1 MSPGNCKGCVAGDAT
16 APEPISGNGTEEN
29 CMGTKNY
36 LVISDI
42 HANAE
47 ALCAVFARLD
57 TFRPD
62 VFVVAGDIVGYGAD
76 PRLVIDHLRR
86 LGDALV
92 AVDGNH
98 DRAARDKEGPVRMNS
113 EAATALRRTR
123 DTIGSAE
130 AAFLLGLP
138 GMAVTGPFTVV
149 HDPAVGS
156 ERHAYVRSPRQAQA
170 VLAGVHTPHV
180 IVGHT
185 HLPGFFEATLA
196 GDGTTVARV
205 ADFVPFTGDEV
216 LRLKAEAR
224 YVLNPGSVG
233 QPRDGDPRASYL
245 EITEGEDGSI
255 SVRACR
261 VGYDVATA
269 QAKMRSRGFPEF
281 GAERLAFGR

>member
-1 MSPGNCKGCVAGDAT
+1 
-16 APEPISGNGTEEN
+16 
-29 CMGTKNY
+29 MGTKNY
-36 LVISDI
+36 LILSDI

-47 ALCAVFARLD
+47 ALRAVLAASLG

-62 VFVVAGDIVGYGAD
+62 VFVVAGDIVGYGPD
-76 PRLVIDHLRR
+76 PRLVIDTLRG

-98 DRAARDKEGPVRMNS
+98 DRAARDKEGPVRMNH

-123 DTIGSAE
+123 DRISSAE
-130 AAFLLGLP
+130 AAFLLALP
-138 GMAVTGPFTVV
+138 GTAATGPFTVV

-156 ERHAYVRSPRQAQA
+156 ERHAYVRRPHQAEA
-170 VLAGVHTPHV
+170 VLAGAGTPHA

-185 HLPGFFEATLA
+185 HLPGYFEATVA
-196 GDGTTVARV
+196 DDGSVITRV
-205 ADFVPFTGDEV
+205 ADFVPFVGGDV
-216 LRLKAEAR
+216 VRLKPGAR

-255 SVRACR
+255 TVRACR
-261 VGYDVATA
+261 VGYEIAAT
-269 QAKMRSRGFPEF
+269 QAKMRARGFPES
-281 GAERLAFGR
+281 GASRLTVGR